1 MTLICVYI
9 WGEEVGIEWIVIET
23 LAILVENFAFIYFLH
38 NRFNSKN
45 NSKIPAYYPSII
57 AWCVL
62 VCWGLAATFT
72 QLPSTV
78 YDSVTC
84 VIMLV
89 YLLSIKS
96 GTFWQKI
103 FSVILVYGIDI
114 GTSIAG
120 AGFSS
125 FITSATIEY
134 ALQHQDTSR
143 LLAIIFIKM
152 LQIVLFYIL
161 AKRHNIIRDLQRK
174 PLLVLS
180 GAAIADFFII
190 IITFIFTD
198 SIDLNVLQS
207 RLIAWLAV
215 GALIV
220 MIAIFLIYELFIHEE
235 VKNVELATKL
245 QRLELETQFFREI
258 DVMYQDMRTWRH
270 GYKNNLSALR
280 ALVAQEAKDK
290 ALNYIDDISDN
301 SFKDEITLQTGNYVL
316 DAVVSSK
323 LRLAQS
329 LNIEVNI
336 QSIYPTS
343 NQIKDADLCAIIG
356 NLLDNS
362 IEACE
367 RMNDSE
373 NKKFIDFLIML
384 HGKDL
389 FVSISNSYTDKLK
402 RDGDRYLTSKKEKLH
417 GLGISH
423 VDSIVDKYHGHVVRT
438 QNNGIFETR
447 IMLPLTLLDS
457 PEGCV

>member
-1 MTLICVYI
+1 VS
-9 WGEEVGIEWIVIET
+9 IEWIVIET
-23 LAILVENFAFIYFLH
+23 LAVLVENFAFMYFLH
-38 NRFNSKN
+38 NRFNSKV
-45 NSKIPAYYPSII
+45 NSKIPAYYQSII

-62 VCWGLAATFT
+62 VCWGLIATFT
-72 QLPSTV
+72 QMPSPI
-78 YDSVTC
+78 YDSATC
-84 VIMLV
+84 AIILL
-89 YLLSIKS
+89 YLLLIKS
-96 GTFWQKI
+96 GTIWQKI
-103 FSVILVYGIDI
+103 LSVILLYGIDI

-125 FITSATIEY
+125 FFTSATIEH

-143 LLAIIFIKM
+143 LLAIVFIKM

-198 SIDLNVLQS
+198 STDLSVLQS

-220 MIAIFLIYELFIHEE
+220 MIAIFLIYELFIREE

-245 QRLELETQFFREI
+245 QRLELETKFFNEI
-258 DVMYQDMRTWRH
+258 DVMYKDMREWRH

-280 ALVAQEAKDK
+280 ALVAQSAIDK

-301 SFKDEITLQTGNYVL
+301 AFKNDIILKTGNRVL

-329 LNIEVNI
+329 LKIEINI
-336 QSIYPTS
+336 QSIYPEN
-343 NQIKDADLCAIIG
+343 NQINDADLCAIIG

-367 RMNDSE
+367 RMNDNE
-373 NKKFIDFLIML
+373 DKKFIDFTLAL

-389 FVSISNSYTDKLK
+389 FVSISNSYSDKLN
-402 RDGDRYLTSKKEKLH
+402 RDGDRYLTIKKEKLH
-417 GLGISH
+417 GIGISH

-438 QNNGIFETR
+438 QNSGIFETR
-447 IMLPLTLLDS
+447 IMLPLTLSDS
-457 PEGCV
+457 PKGCDKICLQQ